1 MQHSRHIGKIVLAM
15 DGSDRPALVAD
26 EAETGLKLSPMASYL
41 VTGGRGG
48 FGLATAEWLVR
59 KGARHLAVVGRS
71 QATAPNAAVALG
83 RLRQDGVAV
92 HEFTADIADAD
103 QVAELIRRMQSE
115 MPPLRGIIHCAAVIQ
130 DSSLVNMTEA
140 NFHDVLR
147 PKIAGAWNLHQET
160 LDQKLDFFVMYS
172 SATTLFGNEGQG
184 NYVAAN
190 LYLEALADYR
200 RGLGLP
206 GLAVAW
212 GAIGEVGHLARN
224 PVVARMLGERLGVKL
239 LAPTPAL
246 DRLEQAILSG
256 VSQITLAELSW
267 SRLAILPVVA
277 KAPRFSL
284 VRESSDD
291 AANEATGGNFE
302 EVRGHLAGL
311 PRTEAISFAEQLLI
325 KHVAGIVGITPSK
338 LATDQSLLDL
348 GMDSLMLVELQMQ
361 LEKQCGIV
369 ISTLELM
376 DATTVA
382 KLAQRIVDH
391 VGTTPA
397 ITPAVTATA
406 PAVHPD
412 ELEPSA
418 DSAIIAAV
426 GQLLKDDLDRTR
438 GSTL

>member
-1 MQHSRHIGKIVLAM
+1 MQH
-15 DGSDRPALVAD
+15 
-26 EAETGLKLSPMASYL
+26 
-41 VTGGRGG
+41 
-48 FGLATAEWLVR
+48 
-59 KGARHLAVVGRS
+59 
-71 QATAPNAAVALG
+71 
-83 RLRQDGVAV
+83 
-92 HEFTADIADAD
+92 
-103 QVAELIRRMQSE
+103 E

-130 DSSLVNMTEA
+130 DTSLVNMTEA
-140 NFHDVLR
+140 NFDNVLR

-160 LDQKLDFFVMYS
+160 VDQKLDFFVMYS

-239 LAPTPAL
+239 LAPAPAL
-246 DRLEQAILSG
+246 DRLEQAILSE

-277 KAPRFSL
+277 KAPKFVL
-284 VRESSDD
+284 VRESLDE
-291 AANEATGGNFE
+291 AANEATDGDLE
-302 EVRGHLAGL
+302 AVRGHLAEL

-325 KHVAGIVGITPSK
+325 KHVASIVGITPAR
-338 LATDQSLLDL
+338 LAADQSLLDL
-348 GMDSLMLVELQMQ
+348 GMDSLMLVELQMK

-376 DATTVA
+376 DTTTVA

-391 VGTTPA
+391 VGTAPA
-397 ITPAVTATA
+397 ITATLTATDPVA
-406 PAVHPD
+406 DPD
-412 ELEPSA
+412 QLEPPA
-418 DSAIIAAV
+418 EPGLVAAL
-426 GQLLKDDLDRTR
+426 GPLLEDDLDRAKER
-438 GSTL
+438 AL